1 VDPRQDLIAHGLR
14 DTRRLSR
21 PRRVGQPRQ
30 ATVGESGPLHSRAGA
45 PLRLTCRCNT
55 ARYSLVALAARVRD
69 FAAERFW
76 PQFHSPKNLS
86 MALAAEAGELLE
98 VFQWLTE
105 EESRALDVGA
115 RADAESEL
123 ADVLIY
129 LVRLADVLGV
139 DLLRAADTK
148 LGRNEERYPADLA
161 SERADK
167 YDRLRPKG

>member
-1 VDPRQDLIAHGLR
+1 VTADL
-14 DTRRLSR
+14 DD
-21 PRRVGQPRQ
+21 
-30 ATVGESGPLHSRAGA
+30 
-45 PLRLTCRCNT
+45 LT
-55 ARYSLVALAARVRD
+55 ARVRD
-69 FAAERFW
+69 FAAERSW
-76 PQFHSPKNLS
+76 QQFHSPKNLS

-105 EESRALDVGA
+105 EDSRALDVGA

-161 SERADK
+161 YGRADK

>member
-1 VDPRQDLIAHGLR
+1 VTADLDA
-14 DTRRLSR
+14 
-21 PRRVGQPRQ
+21 
-30 ATVGESGPLHSRAGA
+30 
-45 PLRLTCRCNT
+45 LT
-55 ARYSLVALAARVRD
+55 ARVRD
-69 FAAERFW
+69 FAAERSW
-76 PQFHSPKNLS
+76 QQFHSPKNLS

-98 VFQWLTE
+98 VFQWLAE

-129 LVRLADVLGV
+129 LVRLADVLG
-139 DLLRAADTK
+139 LLRAADTK

-161 SERADK
+161 YGRADK